1 MHAVCAYCDKTIEIS
16 CIKRV
21 YWVTALKFRL
31 NWPRRNISHKILLHL
46 FWDMCVWDRFARTWY
61 RSQQVIHYQSTLIH
75 QVGNNRKKNDKT
87 VLMSLTIDSR
97 DTLSTAL
104 RVRTK
109 NRTHVSRKHIRMR
122 RSWLYHVNVVRHGK
136 IIE

>member
-1 MHAVCAYCDKTIEIS
+1 M
-16 CIKRV
+16 
-21 YWVTALKFRL
+21 
-31 NWPRRNISHKILLHL
+31 
-46 FWDMCVWDRFARTWY
+46 
-61 RSQQVIHYQSTLIH
+61 IHYQSTLIH

-109 NRTHVSRKHIRMR
+109 TEHMKAENILECVEVDFIMSMLCVMEK
-122 RSWLYHVNVVRHGK
+122 S
-136 IIE
+136 